1 MNQKY
6 EEYIKKA
13 AREIAVPTVGSFTK
27 QHIGWIAGHLPS
39 KDRKPMVP
47 NEFNILK
54 NEGRKVMITSLL
66 DDNKGDVPI
75 PSIDDYNKWTE
86 AWLDVYQR
94 CELTLYNNFKELL
107 NKNYIS
113 KRYNEIICPSGKLYY
128 LPQDTTSVEYIAVLE
143 NIVVNTLISL
153 KKKMGSVGMNVERAA
168 ARAQNIKSDVKVSV
182 VKTPIKFDKTEVT
195 VGMTEDFA
203 KRFRVQKTEPVKAPE
218 VPIPA
223 RTNNIP
229 EVNTT
234 NQVNNQ
240 EFELESQKNE
250 PSVFE
255 NTELYGELK
264 GLKIPDHDKLEKDDI
279 EKLIEENSPFVLV
292 TCADLSKE
300 RNLFCYNAEK
310 CLEAGLTIG
319 AYINGKAKDSD
330 SALKDSKK
338 ILELLRDYQ
347 IKGPVIYEINND
359 YMHSHD
365 SEEDIDNI
373 INAYNGVAS
382 ILTEQ
387 GYPVLVAVEND
398 NAILLERHIERK
410 NIPVVFPMVYRIV
423 PHELK
428 EIPKNVSTILMD
440 PQYVNDIIRIINPD
454 FKIEKHK
461 QAA

>member
-6 EEYIKKA
+6 KMA
-13 AREIAVPTVGSFTK
+13 LNEIAILGINNFTNE
-27 QHIGWIAGHLPS
+27 HVSWIMKHLQNETKNNNSNLNLLHTDGRHVIVESPINHS
-39 KDRKPMVP
+39 KIEVEIPPQSKIQ
-47 NEFNILK
+47 EFK
-54 NEGRKVMITSLL
+54 R
-66 DDNKGDVPI
+66 
-75 PSIDDYNKWTE
+75 
-86 AWLDVYQR
+86 AWLEVYNA
-94 CELTLYNNFKELL
+94 CLLTLYVDFKELF
-107 NKNYIS
+107 NKHAFS
-113 KRYNEIICPSGKLYY
+113 KEYNMITCHTNNKVFY
-128 LPQDTTSVEYIAVLE
+128 LPQDTTSVGYITSLE
-143 NIVVNTLISL
+143 GIVANSVVRQSNINL
-153 KKKMGSVGMNVERAA
+153 NVERVA

-234 NQVNNQ
+234 NQINNQ

-398 NAILLERHIERK
+398 NAILLERHIKRK

-440 PQYVNDIIRIINPD
+440 PQYDNDIIRIINPD
-454 FKIEKHK
+454 FKIEKQEVK